1 MNGPSLVDCDILVFF
16 DSTGKSN
23 SREKMLSPMIS
34 LDNPEGAV
42 LIESEAIM
50 DGDSG
55 LDIEMVREC

>member
-1 MNGPSLVDCDILVFF
+1 
-16 DSTGKSN
+16 
-23 SREKMLSPMIS
+23 MLSPMIS

-42 LIESEAIM
+42 LMESEATM